1 MASISFSRD
10 AHGRL
15 ILALQGGRAET
26 TAELSVLAY
35 SGVCF
40 GSLDSIADC
49 KPFLALVSVAEHVIH
64 ALFIVGAGLALT
76 DDLETFIS
84 RKESWVF
91 TVKPHIAV
99 SIVRAGLVLSF
110 ALAHATRAGVRQALG
125 IFSAVVA
132 RESAGGLRRRLHFL
146 ASGHHHVL
154 GKLADGAGAAHA
166 ALLGAVLHAED
177 VPLVDVVRVDI
188 SDCFLILPTNSIVF
202 KLLVIRVEFR
212 NISAEVL
219 IANVLGGGSRHHGQK
234 SAESE
239 DSFKHNNYNFLLPI
253 FSSMRFL
260 SMKCI
265 KLNITNYHWFTL
277 LLEV

>member
-146 ASGHHHVL
+146 ASGHHHVR